1 MLRELM
7 DTEHPRR
14 DTSTLLPCQLEE
26 RQITAGTIVRAMSP
40 AGLYWS
46 ETVVFP
52 QSLYVNAGDLIF
64 IACRFDEDHQ
74 YDDFYTDF
82 DDPRVEECRVH
93 AALMLPLGYDDGL
106 VLPFPA
112 SSFVETRERFDL
124 SDSCDVSKLEA
135 LLRNELARASF
146 SSVSCL
152 VPPAPPCAGGPTYEF
167 RQDPAPV
174 ELQRRIYDAIDVS
187 DHLTMRGL
195 NAYMRSQMLIS
206 RTTFIAEGLYTLFI
220 SLDAT
225 FSLVT
230 HRLRAAGVSEP
241 NAYDAQAFIEQ
252 AFGDKPSGM
261 RYFEEFYEDR
271 IKALHPESRFGVFPY
286 PPLSMSEGY
295 QLSKALREVW
305 RFLILNRP
313 TGRFAASPAG

>member
-1 MLRELM
+1 MSTML
-7 DTEHPRR
+7 P
-14 DTSTLLPCQLEE
+14 SQLED
-26 RQITAGTIVRAMSP
+26 RRITAGTIVRAMSP

-46 ETVVFP
+46 ESIVF
-52 QSLYVNAGDLIF
+52 SRSRYENVGDLIF
-64 IACRFDEDHQ
+64 TAYHFDDDHQ
-74 YDDFYTDF
+74 HNAFYTDF
-82 DDPRVEECRVH
+82 DDPRVEEIRVH

-106 VLPFPA
+106 SLPFPTA
-112 SSFVETRERFDL
+112 SFVGTRRRFDL
-124 SDSCDVSKLEA
+124 SNLCDVGELEV
-135 LLRNELARASF
+135 LLREEIARRF
-146 SSVSCL
+146 SSSGRFL
-152 VPPAPPCAGGPTYEF
+152 VPPSPPCAGGPAYEF

-195 NAYMRSQMLIS
+195 SAYVRSQMLIN
-206 RTTFIAEGLYTLFI
+206 RTTFIPEGLYTLFI

-225 FSLVT
+225 FSLVM
-230 HRLRAAGVSEP
+230 RLLRAAGENEP
-241 NAYDAQAFIEQ
+241 NAYDAQVFIEQ

-271 IKALHPESRFGVFPY
+271 IRALHPESRFGAFPY

-305 RFLILNRP
+305 RFLILRGP
-313 TGRFAASPAG
+313 IASFA